1 MNIKGSGF
9 LQDAQGNKSSS
20 RLIGLI
26 VTAYALVQSSAIV
39 LIGYLH
45 NEGLMTI
52 AVSAG
57 TAFTAIA
64 GPVMLF
70 LFGNKSKEVEVTK
83 NINDN
88 EASIA
93 NPDKPVQ

>member
-1 MNIKGSGF
+1 MKTAFGF
-9 LQDAQGNKSSS
+9 LQDAQGNRSSS

-26 VTAYALVQSSAIV
+26 VTIYALVQSSAIV

-45 NEGLMTI
+45 NEGLMII
-52 AVSAG
+52 ATSAG

-83 NINDN
+83 SINEN
-88 EASIA
+88 STPLE
-93 NPDKPVQ
+93 PDKQP